1 MKLEFWRKYLTVFVA
16 VAALGLAACEEKQ
29 EEQAQTEE
37 QATEQAAEEPA
48 ATEETTT
55 EEAATAEATTEEAA
69 TTETEESAAI
79 PAGGELHI
87 YNWGNYTNPELLKRF
102 EEKYNVKVTLDGYD
116 SNETMLAKVEAG
128 GHGYDIVVPGD
139 YMVAIMI
146 EKGMLEETRPDQ
158 MENFKNVDAQWKD
171 VYWDPGRHYS
181 VPWQW
186 GTTAFTVNTAKYD
199 GDINTLAILFSPP
212 EVLCGRINMLLDVND
227 VINAGLRYLGYPRCN
242 SDPNQLRELNDML
255 VKAKECWRTMSYDT
269 IALTTAGDVDVTQQ
283 WNGAAM
289 RARVDVPTLQYAYP
303 KEGFTGWMDNVV
315 VLKGA
320 ANVENAK
327 LFQNFI
333 MDPENAALISDF
345 AKYANGIAGS
355 EAFLDPEF
363 ANAPEIRIPDGA
375 PAPEFVPPCGPD
387 VAALYDKIW
396 TNLQK

>member
-1 MKLEFWRKYLTVFVA
+1 MRRVAIRIALAAA
-16 VAALGLAACEEKQ
+16 VALC
-29 EEQAQTEE
+29 T
-37 QATEQAAEEPA
+37 
-48 ATEETTT
+48 
-55 EEAATAEATTEEAA
+55 
-69 TTETEESAAI
+69 SAAQ
-79 PAGGELHI
+79 ADGELHI
-87 YNWGNYTNPELLKRF
+87 YNWGNYTNPELI
-102 EEKYNVKVTLDGYD
+102 EKFQQEHGVTVTLDGYD
-116 SNETMLAKVEAG
+116 SNETMLAKVKAG

-146 EKGMLEETRPDQ
+146 EEGMLEETRPDQ
-158 MENFKNVDAQWKD
+158 MENFQHVEENWKD

-186 GTTAFTVNTAKYD
+186 GTTSFAVDTAKYS
-199 GDINTLAILFSPP
+199 GDINTLAILFDPP
-212 EVLCGRINMLLDVND
+212 EELCGRINMLLDVND
-227 VINAGLRYLGYPRCN
+227 VINAGLRYLDYPRCN
-242 SDPNQLRELNDML
+242 SNPDQLRELNDML
-255 VKAKECWRTMSYDT
+255 LEAKECWRTMSYDT
-269 IALTTAGDVDVTQQ
+269 IALMTAGDVDVTQQ

-289 RARVDVPTLQYAYP
+289 RVRLSDVPTSAYAYP

-345 AKYANGIAGS
+345 AKYANGITGS

-363 ANAPEIRIPDGA
+363 ASAPEIKLPEGA
-375 PAPEFVPPCGPD
+375 PAPEFVPPCGAD

>member
-1 MKLEFWRKYLTVFVA
+1 MKLEFWRKYMVVFVA
-16 VAALGLAACEEKQ
+16 VAALTLSACDEKQ
-29 EEQAQTEE
+29 EEQSQ
-37 QATEQAAEEPA
+37 
-48 ATEETTT
+48 TEETTT
-55 EEAATAEATTEEAA
+55 EETAEAPAAEEEA
-69 TTETEESAAI
+69 TETAEEEAAI

-87 YNWGNYTNPELLKRF
+87 YNWGNYTNPELITKF
-102 EEKYNVKVTLDGYD
+102 EEAHNIKVTLDAYD
-116 SNETMLAKVEAG
+116 SNETMLAKVKAG

-146 EKGMLEETRPDQ
+146 EEGMLEETRPDQ
-158 MENFKNVDAQWKD
+158 MSNFQNVEANWKD

-186 GTTAFTVNTAKYD
+186 GTTSFTVDTAKYS
-199 GDINTLAILFSPP
+199 GDINTLAILFEPP
-212 EVLCGRINMLLDVND
+212 EALCGRINMLLDVND
-227 VINAGLRYLGYPRCN
+227 VLNAGLRYLGYPRCN
-242 SDPNQLRELNDML
+242 SNPEQLRELNDML

-269 IALTTAGDVDVTQQ
+269 IALMTAGDVDVTQQ

-289 RARVDVPTLQYAYP
+289 RVRLSDVPTSTYAYP

-320 ANVENAK
+320 TNVENAK

-363 ANAPEIRIPDGA
+363 ASAPEIKLPADA
-375 PAPEFVPPCGPD
+375 PAPEFVPPCGAD